1 MPSKGFIYIYIF
13 FFFFFFKKHL
23 NANKTFSYT
32 LISIMK
38 KEYITF

>member
-1 MPSKGFIYIYIF
+1 MPSKGFIYIYIYIYF
-13 FFFFFFKKHL
+13 KKKHL

>member
-1 MPSKGFIYIYIF
+1 MPSKGFIYKYIYIYF
-13 FFFFFFKKHL
+13 KKKHL

>member
-1 MPSKGFIYIYIF
+1 MPSKGFIYIYILK
-13 FFFFFFKKHL
+13 KKHL